1 MGANARRLPRACIV
15 RDTHLYVIYLPNL
28 PMPFCRRSLGLW
40 ARRSS
45 LSLSLS
51 LHFSGFLTPFFYLLS
66 STSFFPI
73 LFFLFLSLFFYKVDG
88 WLDFLADVGRHMGR
102 RILETIGI
110 FLQSCKT
117 RSIFDRRE
125 SREVANNRG
134 DFRSQIPLCHR
145 GASAERIGRGAIN

>member
-1 MGANARRLPRACIV
+1 MHAGSHGRALC
-15 RDTHLYVIYLPNL
+15 VIRIYTSFTYLTYL
-28 PMPFCRRSLGLW
+28 CHSADVLSVYGL
-40 ARRSS
+40 AVP

-51 LHFSGFLTPFFYLLS
+51 LATLFWIFNPFFLS
-66 STSFFPI
+66 SIFYLVFSIF
-73 LFFLFLSLFFYKVDG
+73 FFLLLSLFFCKVDG
-88 WLDFLADVGRHMGR
+88 WLDFLADVGRHTGR

-134 DFRSQIPLCHR
+134 DFRSQIPLCSR
-145 GASAERIGRGAIN
+145 GASTERIGRGAIN

>member
-1 MGANARRLPRACIV
+1 MHAGSHGRALC
-15 RDTHLYVIYLPNL
+15 VIRIYTSFTYLTYL
-28 PMPFCRRSLGLW
+28 CHSADVLSVYGL
-40 ARRSS
+40 AVP

-51 LHFSGFLTPFFYLLS
+51 LATLFWIFNPFFLS
-66 STSFFPI
+66 SIFYLVFSIF
-73 LFFLFLSLFFYKVDG
+73 FFLLLSLFFCKADR
-88 WLDFLADVGRHMGR
+88 WLDFLADVGRHTGR

>member
-1 MGANARRLPRACIV
+1 MHAGSHGRALC
-15 RDTHLYVIYLPNL
+15 VIRIYTSFTYLTYL
-28 PMPFCRRSLGLW
+28 CHSADVLSVYGL
-40 ARRSS
+40 AVP

-51 LHFSGFLTPFFYLLS
+51 LATLFWIFNPFFLS
-66 STSFFPI
+66 SIFYLVFSIF
-73 LFFLFLSLFFYKVDG
+73 FFLLLSLFFCKVDG
-88 WLDFLADVGRHMGR
+88 WLDFLADVGWHTGR

-134 DFRSQIPLCHR
+134 DFRSQIPLCSR
-145 GASAERIGRGAIN
+145 GASTERIGRGAIN